1 MYNTTYTKMYD
12 LPTELINYIFSF
24 DCNTYNK
31 QKFSEVMRELSRLY
45 SWRRT
50 QKFLYYKYSTYDIY
64 FEYNQSRSCGPAL
77 SVSQYILSVSAKF
90 GDCVIVDD
98 MRWIFEKKKHLGEIT
113 SN

>member
-1 MYNTTYTKMYD
+1 MYN

-24 DCNTYNK
+24 DCNAYNK
-31 QKFSEVMRELSRLY
+31 QKFSAVMREIKHLY

-77 SVSQYILSVSAKF
+77 TLSQYILSVSAKF

-98 MRWIFEKKKHLGEIT
+98 MRWILKKKKHLGKT
-113 SN
+113 TNS